1 MGLLKLALATLL
13 LGACYSPDLAECTVS
28 CASDG
33 DCGGG
38 QVCTSGLCAAEGA
51 SCTGEGADAAVVE
64 PDAPEP
70 DAPLPQTQLRLRV
83 MDQGSVTPSGLTACT
98 MDLGECKYSV
108 AVGVALSLTAEPM
121 GNRVFEKWEEAC
133 AGEMTNVCT
142 VTPAMGPELKVT
154 AKFRKLD

>member
-1 MGLLKLALATLL
+1 MGLLRLALAALL

-51 SCTGEGADAAVVE
+51 TCNAEGADAAVVE

-70 DAPLPQTQLRLRV
+70 DAALPQTQLRLRV
-83 MDQGSVTPSGLTACT
+83 MDQGSVTPTGKTACT
-98 MDLGECKYSV
+98 MELMECRYSV
-108 AVGVALSLTAEPM
+108 DVGVPLTLTAEPE
-121 GNRVFEKWEEAC
+121 GTRIFEKWDEAC
-133 AGEMTNVCT
+133 AGQMTNVCT
-142 VTPAMGPELKVT
+142 LTPMMGPELKVT
-154 AKFRKLD
+154 AKFKKID